1 MRFYDPPEG
10 WLAAAKGLQQPFTVV
25 IADQSPPKSLAEMQA
40 LAAVADRVLHLCG
53 RLGADE
59 EFWWELAAMLG

>member
-40 LAAVADRVLHLCG
+40 LAAVADRVTDAGQTSLPLPVPSPG
-53 RLGADE
+53 
-59 EFWWELAAMLG
+59 